1 MLRALAGAAGKRIDG
16 PGGETLAVGRG
27 ARTIALSPDG
37 RTLYVAIN
45 NESRLVKVDLAG
57 WRVVDRAAVDPF
69 TVGLAVS
76 PDGRTIVTTSQGR
89 SGQGGGN
96 SVGLYTDAD

>member
-1 MLRALAGAAGKRIDG
+1 M
-16 PGGETLAVGRG
+16 
-27 ARTIALSPDG
+27 
-37 RTLYVAIN
+37 
-45 NESRLVKVDLAG
+45 KVDLTG